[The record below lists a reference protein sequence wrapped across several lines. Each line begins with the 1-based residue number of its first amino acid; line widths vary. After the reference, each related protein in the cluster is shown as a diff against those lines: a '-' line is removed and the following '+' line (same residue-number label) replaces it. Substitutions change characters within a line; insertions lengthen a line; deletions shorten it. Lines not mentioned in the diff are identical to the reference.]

1 MRKGR
6 EFYSKN
12 YDKVMDMHARGV
24 ATADIAKQLRM
35 SYSAVYHWV
44 RGLRKPDIGNINA
57 FEKFLSDNGPVAAVE
72 IKDKFPKHNEVF
84 HVATSRGS
92 PLQRHVLEGKFGEYA
107 TWYFLPGQ
115 EDALKERIRELL
127 GKYKD
132 LREKIAKAIGN
143 M

>member
-1 MRKGR
+1 VRKGR

-12 YDKVMDMHARGV
+12 YDKVMELHASGV
-24 ATADIAKQLRM
+24 PMADIAKQLDM

-44 RGLRKPDIGNINA
+44 RGLRKPEIGNINA
-57 FEKFLSDNGPVAAVE
+57 FEKFLRDNGPMAAVE
-72 IKDKFPKHNEVF
+72 IKDRFPKHNEIF

-92 PLQRHVLEGKFGEYA
+92 ALRRHILEGKFGGYA

-115 EDALKERIRELL
+115 EASLDKRIRELL
-127 GKYKD
+127 EKYKD
-132 LREKIAKAIGN
+132 LREKMVKVIGN